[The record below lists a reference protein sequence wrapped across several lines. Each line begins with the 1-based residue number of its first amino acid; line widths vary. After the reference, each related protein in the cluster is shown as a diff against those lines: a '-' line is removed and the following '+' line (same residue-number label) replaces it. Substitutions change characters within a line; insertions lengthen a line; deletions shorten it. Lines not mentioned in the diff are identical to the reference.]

1 MFEEKPHSPH
11 SDRNRSGPAARNSEK
26 KSRIMARE
34 NDCGRRER
42 FWLARTILSREND
55 PSSGERLWSR
65 ERFWSEPGLRRSSS
79 STIPQATG
87 VGHSLAPQASPRC
100 RLYSAGWRDGLG
112 ATNPHTTQTTKSN
125 ELTGSGRMAWG
136 SSQTATQETLT
147 KAPKPEHQT
156 P

>member
-1 MFEEKPHSPH
+1 MAAQAPHRGPKKGKSSELQASRTMQFNGNVRRKPHSPH

-79 STIPQATG
+79 STIPEAKG
-87 VGHSLAPQASPRC
+87 VIQDIRWLLRP
-100 RLYSAGWRDGLG
+100 LLDAGCTRPGGEMGWGRP
-112 ATNPHTTQTTKSN
+112 TRTQHK
-125 ELTGSGRMAWG
+125 RP
-136 SSQTATQETLT
+136 
-147 KAPKPEHQT
+147 KAMN
-156 P
+156 